1 MAPLQ
6 VNLLYDKG
14 SAASAVRAAT
24 VERLLLGYRSDLPAF
39 QKPRH
44 TDLREP
50 LIFSD
55 VNIHVDF
62 PLFVAFG
69 WGHVNIALC
78 NTDIS
83 GHAEAWAG
91 SWDAYRTGLDAV
103 VEGALWSAPSA
114 ELLTAVQGAF
124 RLAIER
130 RPTSGVVHCPPILNL
145 EDCPA
150 ISIVTPTYNRRNL
163 VDIALHNLMATDYP
177 PEKIEWVIVE
187 DHEDSEKMASD
198 RFMSFQVNNPK
209 ITVNYIP
216 IQGRMTIGQKR
227 NVGVEAA
234 SNEIIVFMDDDDHYP
249 VTSLRRRIAW
259 LLKGKRKGCEGGNKI
274 AFCTTIALYDLQR
287 GVSAVN
293 VPPWN
298 LPLGKRIS
306 EATLTFFKSS
316 WEERKFD
323 EVSIAEGESWIA
335 GREAVCMEM
344 PPQQVIVAFSHG
356 TNASDRRVPPATTKE
371 VACFWGFPKEYLV
384 FIHKLA
390 GVELEVVGGGAG
402 AGASGKRGGKR

>member
-14 SAASAVRAAT
+14 SAASTVRAVS
-24 VERLLLGYRSDLPAF
+24 VERLLLGFRADLPAF

-62 PLFVAFG
+62 PLFVGFG
-69 WGHVNIALC
+69 WAHVNVALR
-78 NTDIS
+78 NVDVS
-83 GHAEAWAG
+83 GVEAAWTEA
-91 SWDAYRTGLDAV
+91 WDAYRPGLDAV
-103 VEGALWSAPSA
+103 VEGSLWSTPSA
-114 ELLTAVQGAF
+114 ELLGVLKGVFAKAV
-124 RLAIER
+124 ER
-130 RPTSGVVHCPPILNL
+130 RPSNGVVHCPPILTV
-145 EDCPA
+145 EDCSP

-177 PEKIEWVIVE
+177 AEKIEWVVVE

-198 RFMSFQVNNPK
+198 RFMSFQMNNPK
-209 ITVNYIP
+209 IRVKYIP

-227 NVGVEAA
+227 NIGVENA
-234 SNEIIVFMDDDDHYP
+234 SNEIVLFMDDDDHYP
-249 VTSLRRRIAW
+249 VTSLRRRVAW
-259 LLKGKRKGCEGGNKI
+259 LLKGRRGGHEGGGKI

-306 EATLTFFKSS
+306 EATLTFFKSA
-316 WEERKFD
+316 WEERKFA
-323 EVSIAEGESWIA
+323 EVSVAEGESWIA
-335 GREAVCMEM
+335 GREFDCVEI

-356 TNASDRRVPPATTKE
+356 GNASDRRVPPASTKE

-390 GVELEVVGGGAG
+390 GVELEEAGGGG
-402 AGASGKRGGKR
+402 GASGKRGGKR